1 MSIDIG
7 ARKLEGTCYN
17 LVSEE
22 PFKNIDFIDGSDLR
36 CTQFI
41 RRILSDAGIDF
52 SEIDGFKAIKADE
65 VPLLLEK
72 VKKATNFEMFSDE
85 YEQYV
90 ALTRFLKVCI
100 ANKFDVTIG

>member
-1 MSIDIG
+1 MGMGIG
-7 ARKLEGTCYN
+7 ARKLEDKCYN

-22 PFKNIDFIDGSDLR
+22 PFKNIDFIDGTDLR

-41 RRILSDAGIDF
+41 RRILSSGGIDF
-52 SEIDGFKAIKADE
+52 SKIDGFKAIKADE

-72 VKKATNFEMFSDE
+72 VKKIDFEMFSDE

-90 ALTRFLKVCI
+90 TLTKFLKICI

>member
-1 MSIDIG
+1 MGMEIG
-7 ARKLEGTCYN
+7 ARKLEGKCYN

-22 PFKNIDFIDGSDLR
+22 PFKNIDFIDGTDLR

-41 RRILSDAGIDF
+41 RRVLSDSGIDF
-52 SEIDGFKAIKADE
+52 STIDGFKAIKADE

-72 VKKATNFEMFSDE
+72 VKKIDFEMFSDE

-90 ALTRFLKVCI
+90 ILTKFLKICI
-100 ANKFDVTIG
+100 ANNFDVTIG